1 MQGIVKDVQ
10 PNKII
15 LDNGEEVPYGLLVW
29 STGVGASPFVKSLP
43 FPKSP
48 GGRYNSFVSV
58 SIRYRVSYACLC
70 LCTHIYTSNCMSMCH
85 RILTGM
91 QVR

>member
-1 MQGIVKDVQ
+1 MKGIVKDVQ

-15 LDNGEEVPYGLLVW
+15 LDNGEEVPCGLLVW

-58 SIRYRVSYACLC
+58 SIN
-70 LCTHIYTSNCMSMCH
+70 TSCIESVIHVYVCVH
-85 RILTGM
+85 TFL
-91 QVR
+91 